1 MAHQAHLQML
11 ADLAAWIMQKRLA
24 RMSSYSLHMMYRTI
38 EARKDGIKFTSKQL
52 ERAATLLQVS
62 DGCTIAWSLQRLTS
76 LKDPASPPA
85 QPSHCKNICP
95 LIPRLDVK
103 GLIDILQRL
112 LHTWLLP
119 FPSFTGQ
126 QCKVRGAAKGVGGA
140 GVWNEMAANRAGLA
154 VLPQFRLRHC
164 KYCCKL

>member
-24 RMSSYSLHMMYRTI
+24 RMSSYSLHMI
-38 EARKDGIKFTSKQL
+38 
-52 ERAATLLQVS
+52 
-62 DGCTIAWSLQRLTS
+62 
-76 LKDPASPPA
+76 
-85 QPSHCKNICP
+85 
-95 LIPRLDVK
+95 LDVK